1 VQNCQIQKKIETV
14 AGLRNSCDKIS
25 DWPAHNPVTKLS
37 KPSKPSKPFQALP
50 SPSKPKM
57 SAATESLALDFS
69 KMWSDDPI
77 MKALWDGTM
86 KWGDIPGI
94 LDNKPSQRRDSVS
107 SSESEPDILTI
118 CSHKRRVAF
127 AEKPAVK
134 EFPKDAPLPERVVPA
149 YTPGIKTVI
158 TRNLPRDIRVEQ
170 LRGVFEKYGP
180 IKDIYIPKNMDKSSP
195 YFGTIKGFA
204 LIKFLKPADSAQAY
218 ESEYGRLTIG
228 KNNITVEFAKEDR

>member
-1 VQNCQIQKKIETV
+1 MAVIKDPTGQLTNQ
-14 AGLRNSCDKIS
+14 S
-25 DWPAHNPVTKLS
+25 
-37 KPSKPSKPFQALP
+37 PSFPSLPSVPSPSKPFQAFP

-86 KWGDIPGI
+86 LWGDIPGI
-94 LDNKPSQRRDSVS
+94 LDTKPSERRDSVS

-118 CSHKRRVAF
+118 CSHSRRVKF
-127 AEKPAVK
+127 AEKTAVK
-134 EFPKDAPLPERVVPA
+134 EFAKDAPLAERVVPA

-158 TRNLPRDIRVEQ
+158 TRNLPRDITAEQ

-180 IKDIYIPKNMDKSSP
+180 IRDIYIPKNADRSSP

-204 LIKFLKPADSAQAY
+204 LIKFLKPTDSARAY

-228 KNNITVEFAKEDR
+228 RNNITVEFAKEDR